1 MRPVAGRWAF
11 VPLGIGLPSRAPRVN
26 RANWTGAVSTF
37 NVTGTRADAA
47 ERSRLRADGLDPG
60 QIRQDAGQE
69 LWGINL
75 PVLP

>member
-1 MRPVAGRWAF
+1 MNLDEWLAILAATGHYPT
-11 VPLGIGLPSRAPRVN
+11 LDTLN
-26 RANWTGAVSTF
+26 LANLTGAGSTF

-47 ERSRLRADGLDPG
+47 ERSNLRADGLDPG

-69 LWGINL
+69 LWGITL